1 MVLSTEER
9 IFLIEHVFRA
19 NGEYTKAVKEK
30 FAKKFP
36 ETALPHRNA
45 VRALV
50 NKIRET
56 GSVHD
61 ASRSGRPT
69 ILTEQKV
76 NVISE
81 AITKSMRRLSQQVN
95 VSVGT
100 AHAAVRKALSLY
112 PYRVTCQHEL
122 KDRL

>member
-1 MVLSTEER
+1 M
-9 IFLIEHVFRA
+9 IEHVFRA

-50 NKIRET
+50 NKFRET

-61 ASRSGRPT
+61 ASRSGQPT

-81 AITKSMRRLSQQVN
+81 AMSHTVNQIGGFFHPSQV
-95 VSVGT
+95 
-100 AHAAVRKALSLY
+100 LY
-112 PYRVTCQHEL
+112 RFTL
-122 KDRL
+122 

>member
-50 NKIRET
+50 NKFRET

-61 ASRSGRPT
+61 ASRSGRP
-69 ILTEQKV
+69 
-76 NVISE
+76 
-81 AITKSMRRLSQQVN
+81 
-95 VSVGT
+95 
-100 AHAAVRKALSLY
+100 
-112 PYRVTCQHEL
+112 RVCSKT
-122 KDRL
+122 